1 MKPSLAK
8 QSIVAALEARN
19 EVRRNSGLPLLD
31 VHRELASIMHVRALE
46 ERRRRRQRREHDRPE
61 IAQQVIDDFRM
72 RGIEG
77 KTPFGRWAIRSE
89 VLRRLDADE

>member
-19 EVRRNSGLPLLD
+19 EVRRASGLPLLD
-31 VHRELASIMHVRALE
+31 VDRELALALRVE
-46 ERRRRRQRREHDRPE
+46 AIELRRRRRQRREHDRPE
-61 IAQQVIDDFRM
+61 IAQQVIDDFLT

-77 KTPFGRWAIRSE
+77 KTPFGRWAIRAE